1 MDTRKSK
8 AFAECEV
15 EKIVLVWFESQS
27 LGWAIKYGP
36 DIAPGTLEAE
46 RDDFGQ
52 VVLAP
57 PGSPFSRT
65 RCKKNSAKGRKS
77 LSGKAHE

>member
-1 MDTRKSK
+1 MTLKFTES
-8 AFAECEV
+8 EPEG
-15 EKIVLVWFESQS
+15 LV
-27 LGWAIKYGP
+27 LGWQVKHGP
-36 DIAPGTLEAE
+36 EIAPGTLEAE

-65 RCKKNSAKGRKS
+65 HCKKNSAKGRKS